1 MRWTALLWRV
11 LWTAVFSGRICTVSL
26 SEASGPA
33 IDFRGSGALISEL
46 LSLQS
51 ANGGFR
57 STPSYQKEPSIEA
70 TANALFLASLYG
82 LIDRINVS
90 ACLHFISNLENADG
104 GFAKRPGTDS
114 SVKSTMLAVASL
126 QV

>member
-1 MRWTALLWRV
+1 MRWTTL
-11 LWTAVFSGRICTVSL
+11 LWTAVSSGCISTISL
-26 SEASGPA
+26 SDSSGPGPA
-33 IDFRGSGALISEL
+33 LDLRGSGAVLSEL
-46 LSLQS
+46 LGLQS
-51 ANGGFR
+51 ASGGFR

-82 LIDRINVS
+82 LTDRINVS
-90 ACLHFISNLENADG
+90 ACLNFISNLENADG

-114 SVKSTMLAVASL
+114 SVKSTMLAVASF